1 MNVQLMT
8 IPDAKQV
15 TTWKYPQEYSFY
27 DFDHSPE
34 TLQELLDGTYYAV
47 RDNHGQ
53 LTGFFCFGLNAQG
66 PRRSQA
72 KSLQGRDRD
81 DDGNGE
87 SWIGRVH
94 GCTKNAPSK
103 GHKRL

>member
-34 TLQELLDGTYYAV
+34 TLQELLDGTPIMQFEIIMVSLRASSV
-47 RDNHGQ
+47 S
-53 LTGFFCFGLNAQG
+53 GLMHQV
-66 PRRSQA
+66 PE
-72 KSLQGRDRD
+72 GRKQ
-81 DDGNGE
+81 NLYKGE
-87 SWIGRVH
+87 IVMTMEMENLG
-94 GCTKNAPSK
+94 
-103 GHKRL
+103 